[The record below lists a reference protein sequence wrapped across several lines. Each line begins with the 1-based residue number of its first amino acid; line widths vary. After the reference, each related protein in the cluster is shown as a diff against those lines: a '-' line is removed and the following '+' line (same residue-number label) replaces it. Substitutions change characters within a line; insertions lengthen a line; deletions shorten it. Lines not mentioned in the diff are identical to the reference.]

1 MRVSAIIA
9 IIMIIFIFSINIMT
23 SFEQNETR
31 YDYNDITYILMKLNS
46 FVVLLRRITALIWV
60 EVKKNAKINIFVLI

>member
-9 IIMIIFIFSINIMT
+9 IIMIVFIFLINIIMA
-23 SFEQNETR
+23 SFEQKETK

-46 FVVLLRRITALIWV
+46 FVILLRRITALI
-60 EVKKNAKINIFVLI
+60 

>member
-1 MRVSAIIA
+1 MRVSVIIA

-46 FVVLLRRITALIWV
+46 FVELKLR
-60 EVKKNAKINIFVLI
+60 KMQK

>member
-9 IIMIIFIFSINIMT
+9 IIMIIFIFSINIMS

-46 FVVLLRRITALIWV
+46 LVILLTRITALI
-60 EVKKNAKINIFVLI
+60 

>member
-9 IIMIIFIFSINIMT
+9 IVMIIFIFLINIMT
-23 SFEQNETR
+23 SFEQNKTR

-46 FVVLLRRITALIWV
+46 LVILLRRITALI
-60 EVKKNAKINIFVLI
+60 

>member
-1 MRVSAIIA
+1 MRVSVIIA

>member
-9 IIMIIFIFSINIMT
+9 IIIIIFIFSINIMA
-23 SFEQNETR
+23 SFEQNEIR
-31 YDYNDITYILMKLNS
+31 YDYNDITYTLMKLNS

>member
-9 IIMIIFIFSINIMT
+9 IIMIIFIFSINIMA

-46 FVVLLRRITALIWV
+46 FVVLLRRITALI
-60 EVKKNAKINIFVLI
+60 

>member
-9 IIMIIFIFSINIMT
+9 IIMIIFIFSINIMS

-31 YDYNDITYILMKLNS
+31 YDYNDITYILMKINS
-46 FVVLLRRITALIWV
+46 LVILLTRITALI
-60 EVKKNAKINIFVLI
+60 

>member
-1 MRVSAIIA
+1 MRVSVIIA

-46 FVVLLRRITALIWV
+46 FVVLLRRITALI
-60 EVKKNAKINIFVLI
+60 

>member
-9 IIMIIFIFSINIMT
+9 IIMIVFIFSINIMT
-23 SFEQNETR
+23 SFEQKETK

-46 FVVLLRRITALIWV
+46 FVVLLRRITALI
-60 EVKKNAKINIFVLI
+60 

>member
-46 FVVLLRRITALIWV
+46 LVILLRRITALI
-60 EVKKNAKINIFVLI
+60 

>member
-1 MRVSAIIA
+1 MRVSTIIA

-46 FVVLLRRITALIWV
+46 FVVLLRRITALI
-60 EVKKNAKINIFVLI
+60 